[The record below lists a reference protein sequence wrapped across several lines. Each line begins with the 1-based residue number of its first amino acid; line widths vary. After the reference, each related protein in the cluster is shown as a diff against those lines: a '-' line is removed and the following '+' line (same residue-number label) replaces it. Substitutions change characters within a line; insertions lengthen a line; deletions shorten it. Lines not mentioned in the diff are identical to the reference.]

1 MVEVDSQSL
10 LTLSNKSMILL
21 FKYFVKKFFFLGLIL
36 ATFSSVAQNNIA
48 PTKPPKIFRK
58 PEQKGILYYQETSV
72 GLKYKT
78 NGWGFFYNKT
88 KIIHATKK
96 KFWEIEFNKIK
107 HEKETKT
114 ESIYTQG
121 GPITPKNYYFGK
133 INSLYNIAYRKG
145 YSFVLT
151 EKSIKNGIEVS
162 LNTSA
167 GVNIGFLKP
176 YDLYLVYGDINSNN
190 SQIVAQG
197 YSSSNANYFL
207 NRQTGADIYSY
218 AGFWD
223 GIFKTIPVPGATAKI
238 GLAFDWAAFDDNI
251 TSLEVGFTVDAYA
264 VNMPLMAAA
273 KNHQVFPALYAS
285 FRIGNKK

>member
-1 MVEVDSQSL
+1 MVESQSL

-21 FKYFVKKFFFLGLIL
+21 LKYFVKNFFFLLLVFI
-36 ATFSSVAQNNIA
+36 TFSAMAQNNLA

-58 PEQKGILYYQETSV
+58 PEKKGILYYQETST

-121 GPITPKNYYFGK
+121 GPITPKNYYYGK
-133 INSLYNIAYRKG
+133 INSLFNIAYRKG
-145 YSFVLT
+145 YSFVIT

-162 LNTSA
+162 LNTSVGA
-167 GVNIGFLKP
+167 NIGFLKP
-176 YDLYLVYGDINSNN
+176 YDLYLVYGDVNDPNV
-190 SQIVAQG
+190 QIIAQS
-197 YSSSNANYFL
+197 YSAGNANYFL
-207 NRQTGADIYSY
+207 NKISGQETIYSY

-223 GIFKTIPVPGATAKI
+223 GIFKTIPVLGATAKI
-238 GLAFDWAAFDDNI
+238 GLAFDWATFDDNI
-251 TSLEVGFTVDAYA
+251 TSLEVGFIVDAYA
-264 VNMPLMAAA
+264 LNIPLMATA
-273 KNHQVFPALYAS
+273 KNHQIFPALYAS